1 MGDVKVIQ
9 ADSNLLNRRRKSAN
23 VAEQIRVAPYCRVS
37 TDSEEQLLSYNSQVV
52 HYKQLIES
60 NPTWE
65 LVEVYADEGITG
77 TQTTKRIAFQKM
89 INDALEGK
97 IDLIITKSIS
107 RFARNTLDTLKYVRL
122 LKEHNVAI
130 LFEKENINTLT
141 MNGEMLLVILSSLAQ
156 QESESI
162 SANVKMGLKMKM
174 KRGEMIGFQGCLGYD
189 YNPIDKTIVINE
201 EEAETVRYIF
211 RRYVEGA
218 GAFVIAKE
226 LTNMKCKT
234 KKGNERWHEST
245 VRGIIKN
252 EKYKGDLLMGKTFT
266 VDPITHRRL
275 ENMGEEEKYYV
286 SNHHEPIISEELFEE
301 AQKILRKRSSCFNNK
316 GRSEK
321 YSRKHAFS
329 SMIECGFCGGTAIR
343 RKWHSGTNH
352 ETYNWQCSTSIK
364 HGRKAC
370 AHSKGVKEKYL
381 QEAFVQAFNRINK
394 DNRDMIEEFLTNIEE
409 ALDTNAH
416 KKDLEKIKKEISSI
430 EKKAKNLVDLR
441 INGTI
446 DIDDYED
453 KYQELSEKLT
463 ELKEE
468 KMNVEITLDNEKSM
482 EKRIKAFR
490 KVFNTKA
497 PLERFDR
504 EIFESLV
511 EKVILGDI
519 DEDGNKNPYV
529 VIFVLK
535 TGIKLDGNCKG
546 NKKSD
551 EESTNEKTCSL
562 SSDDSNNSCSY
573 TTDQPCRDRLSA
585 DKKIDVSALENGV
598 FTVFSRVSL
607 FFDGG

>member
-9 ADSNLLNRRRKSAN
+9 ADSKLLNRRRKGN
-23 VAEQIRVAPYCRVS
+23 VADQLRVAPYCRVS
-37 TDSEEQLLSYNSQVV
+37 TGSEEQLLSYNSQVM
-52 HYKQLIES
+52 HYKQLTES
-60 NPTWE
+60 NPAWE
-65 LVEVYADEGITG
+65 LVEVYADEGISG

-162 SANVKMGLKMKM
+162 SSNVKMGLKMKM

-189 YNPIDKTIVINE
+189 YNPIDKTLVINA

-211 RRYVEGA
+211 RRYVEGT

-266 VDPITHRRL
+266 VDPITQRRL
-275 ENMGEEEKYYV
+275 ENMGEEEKFYI
-286 SNHHEPIISEELFEE
+286 SNHHEPIISEAMFEE

-316 GRSEK
+316 GRNEK

-329 SMIECGFCGGTAIR
+329 SMIKCSFCGGTAIR

-352 ETYNWQCSTSIK
+352 ETYNWQCGASIK
-364 HGRKAC
+364 NGRKAC
-370 AHSKGVKEKYL
+370 AHSKGVREEFL
-381 QEAFVQAFNRINK
+381 QEAFVQAFNRINR
-394 DNRDMIEEFLTNIEE
+394 DNRDMIKEFLINIEE

-416 KKDLEKIKKEISSI
+416 QKDLEKIKKEMSSI

-446 DIDDYED
+446 GIVAYEE
-453 KYQELSEKLT
+453 KYQELLKRLT

-468 KMNVEITLDNEKSM
+468 KLNVDITLDYEKSM

-490 KVFNTKA
+490 NVFNTKA

-519 DEDGNKNPYV
+519 DEEGNKNPYV
-529 VIFVLK
+529 VIFILK
-535 TGIKLDGNCKG
+535 TGIKLDGKCNG
-546 NKKSD
+546 DKKS
-551 EESTNEKTCSL
+551 NEGLPKGKTCSL
-562 SSDDSNNSCSY
+562 SLDDSSNSCSY
-573 TTDQPCRDRLSA
+573 AAGEPR
-585 DKKIDVSALENGV
+585 
-598 FTVFSRVSL
+598 
-607 FFDGG
+607 